1 VSFNNLINKR
11 NITIL
16 ALIVILLILG
26 TGCAY
31 NYLEI
36 NRLIEALEASKC
48 EQAKLLEKL
57 EQAELLKKLEQAEL
71 LEMLEQAEVLR
82 MLEQAELL
90 KMLEEKETSFWSV
103 WSWSDLLVWV
113 VVAVQILTRS

>member
-1 VSFNNLINKR
+1 MSFNNLINRR
-11 NITIL
+11 NISIL
-16 ALIVILLILG
+16 ALIFIILILG

-36 NRLIEALEASKC
+36 DRLIEALEASKC
-48 EQAKLLEKL
+48 EQAKLLEML
-57 EQAELLKKLEQAEL
+57 EQAELL
-71 LEMLEQAEVLR
+71 R
-82 MLEQAELL
+82 MLEQEELL

-103 WSWSDLLVWV
+103 WSLSDLLVWV